1 MTSLQGKVV
10 FITGAA
16 RGIGAEV
23 ARRLHN
29 KGAKLVLTDLSK
41 SELAVMGAEL
51 GGDDRLLTVVA
62 DVRDLPAMQAAA
74 ETAVE
79 RFGGI
84 DVVVANAGIASYGS
98 VLKVD
103 PQAFRR
109 VLDVNLLGNFHT
121 VRATLP
127 ALIDRRGYVLIVSSL
142 AAFAAPPGMAP
153 YNMSKAGNEHFANAL
168 RLEVAHLGVSVG
180 SAHMSWIDTA
190 LVRDTKADLP
200 AFAELLAR
208 LPWPLNKTTSVNKC
222 AAAFVNGIEG
232 RKDRVYCPGWVALFR
247 WLAVVVHPGRPTSH
261 PQHRCQADA
270 PDGCRGRRARPLCQR
285 LHRITR
291 EFLEVLSRSIQDRSR
306 KASANPITP
315 IMAAAA

>member
-142 AAFAAPPGMAP
+142 AAFAGAARDG
-153 YNMSKAGNEHFANAL
+153 AL
-168 RLEVAHLGVSVG
+168 QHV
-180 SAHMSWIDTA
+180 
-190 LVRDTKADLP
+190 
-200 AFAELLAR
+200 
-208 LPWPLNKTTSVNKC
+208 
-222 AAAFVNGIEG
+222 EG
-232 RKDRVYCPGWVALFR
+232 G
-247 WLAVVVHPGRPTSH
+247 
-261 PQHRCQADA
+261 
-270 PDGCRGRRARPLCQR
+270 
-285 LHRITR
+285 
-291 EFLEVLSRSIQDRSR
+291 
-306 KASANPITP
+306 
-315 IMAAAA
+315 